1 MKRKA
6 GKAYFNELWYQ
17 MKSDLRDFIKTGDQ
31 EKLHHFRV
39 QVKKLQ
45 AFLLLVDQTSPHSKL
60 LKALKPIRQ
69 IFKDGG
75 KIREAYLNLQ
85 LSSKYGL
92 KNDDFILQQV
102 NDMDKD
108 IKAFIDNSKQYLK
121 TVKAVHAGIEDSLKA
136 VEDEYISEFYK
147 SQLERITVTLNKL
160 EFNEGLHECR
170 KRIKTL
176 LYNRKITAE
185 ALQSSLR
192 IDNDYL
198 DKLQEGIGQWHDSL
212 LAIALFSAPGINA
225 KTVVAKIKRQNTR
238 QRKSI
243 SNLAADFWKK
253 ATFAGQT
260 IDNGQEVRVWV

>member
-39 QVKKLQ
+39 QVKKLR
-45 AFLLLVDQTSPHSKL
+45 AFLLLVDHTLPHSKL
-60 LKALKPIRQ
+60 SGAFKPIRR

-75 KIREAYLNLQ
+75 RIREAYLNLQ

-92 KNDDFILQQV
+92 QNDDFILQQV
-102 NDMDKD
+102 NGMDKD
-108 IKAFIDNSKQYLK
+108 IKAFMDNSKQYLK
-121 TVKAVHAGIEDSLKA
+121 TVRTVHAGIEDGLKA
-136 VEDEYISEFYK
+136 VEGENISEFYK
-147 SQLERITVTLNKL
+147 GQLEQITVTLHKL

-176 LYNRKITAE
+176 LYNRKIAAE
-185 ALQSSLR
+185 ALESSLQ

-212 LAIALFSAPGINA
+212 LAIGLFSSPGINDR
-225 KTVVAKIKRQNTR
+225 TVIAKIKRQNAR

-243 SNLAADFWKK
+243 SNLAHDFWKK
-253 ATFAGQT
+253 ATLTEKA
-260 IDNGQEVRVWV
+260 INNGQEVRVWV

>member
-6 GKAYFNELWYQ
+6 GKAYFDELWYQ
-17 MKSDLRDFIKTGDQ
+17 MKGDLRDFIKTGDQ

-39 QVKKLQ
+39 QVKKLR
-45 AFLLLVDQTSPHSKL
+45 AFLLLVDHTLPHSRL
-60 LKALKPIRQ
+60 LKTFKPIRQ

-92 KNDDFILQQV
+92 QNDDFILQQV
-102 NDMDKD
+102 NSMDKD
-108 IKAFIDNSKQYLK
+108 IKAFMDNSKHYMK
-121 TVKAVHAGIEDSLKA
+121 TVRAVHTRIEDGLKA
-136 VEDEYISEFYK
+136 VEGEHISEFYK
-147 SQLERITVTLNKL
+147 SQLEQITVALNNL

-176 LYNRKITAE
+176 LYNRKIAAG
-185 ALQSSLR
+185 ALESSLR

-198 DKLQEGIGQWHDSL
+198 DKLQEGIGQWHDNL
-212 LAIALFSAPGINA
+212 LAIALFSAPGVNA
-225 KTVVAKIKRQNTR
+225 KNVVAKIKRQNTR

-243 SNLAADFWKK
+243 SNLAAHFWKK